1 MIDYK
6 INTEYKIR
14 KVILMGAQGS
24 GKSTQSKV
32 ITDYLDIN
40 ILAAGDLLRSAIRQK
55 TELGVRIEHFVNNGE
70 MIPDSLMVSLMLEE
84 LKKEE
89 YKKGFLIDGFP
100 RTIYQAS
107 NLDQH
112 YLVDLVINID
122 ISDDIAINRI
132 VGRRICRNGHVF
144 HIQHNP
150 SSLDSTC
157 EICHEPLHFREDDRE
172 DLLRKRLKYYREET
186 SKLLEYYQ
194 QQNKLVHI
202 DGRGS
207 IADVAKLIIAYLDKH
222 AR

>member
-1 MIDYK
+1 MSDYK
-6 INTEYKIR
+6 IS

-24 GKSTQSKV
+24 GKSTQSRV

-40 ILAAGDLLRSAIRQK
+40 ILAAGDLLRSAIRQE
-55 TELGVRIEHFVNNGE
+55 TELGLRIKHFVNNGE
-70 MIPDSLMVSLMLEE
+70 MIPDSLMISLMLEE
-84 LKKEE
+84 LKKDE

-112 YLVDLVINID
+112 YKIDLVIDID
-122 ISDDIAINRI
+122 ITDEIAVNRI

-144 HIQHNP
+144 HIEHRP
-150 SSLDSTC
+150 SGLDSTC
-157 EICHEPLHFREDDRE
+157 DICHEPLHFREDDRE

-186 SKLLEYYQ
+186 AKLLEYYK
-194 QQNKLVHI
+194 QQNKLVMI
-202 DGRGS
+202 DGKGS
-207 IADVAKLIIAYLDKH
+207 IADVAKLIIEYLDKN